1 MIKNNVNMRF
11 KSWIIKTN
19 CATQR
24 NFSATVISKNHSK
37 ALSSYV
43 LTVVSRETTAE
54 NSTAIIFYRSQ
65 RWSKM
70 FLSKKKACQEIS
82 QTNAAL
88 RRFQCSIKTRQKK
101 HAKNFFKIINLEK
114 ATSKHC
120 NHCQL
125 NNRKCPHFWTCTK
138 YKGKNWRGIAAFL

>member
-1 MIKNNVNMRF
+1 MVKNNVNMRL
-11 KSWIIKTN
+11 KRRIIKKN

-24 NFSATVISKNHSK
+24 NFPATVISKNHSK
-37 ALSSYV
+37 ALSSHV

-70 FLSKKKACQEIS
+70 FLSKKACQEIS

-125 NNRKCPHFWTCTK
+125 NNRKCPHF
-138 YKGKNWRGIAAFL
+138 

>member
-1 MIKNNVNMRF
+1 MIKNNVNMRL
-11 KSWIIKTN
+11 KRRIIKKN

-24 NFSATVISKNHSK
+24 NFPATVISKNHSK
-37 ALSSYV
+37 ALSSCV
-43 LTVVSRETTAE
+43 LAVVSRETTAE

-70 FLSKKKACQEIS
+70 FLNKKSVSGNITNKCSPPQISMFNKKK
-82 QTNAAL
+82 T
-88 RRFQCSIKTRQKK
+88 KK
-101 HAKNFFKIINLEK
+101 STLKIFFKIINLEK

-120 NHCQL
+120 NHWQL
-125 NNRKCPHFWTCTK
+125 NNRKCSHFWTCTK

>member
-1 MIKNNVNMRF
+1 MIKNNANMRF
-11 KSWIIKTN
+11 KSRIIKTN

-70 FLSKKKACQEIS
+70 FLNKKGVSGNITNKCSPPQIS
-82 QTNAAL
+82 MFN
-88 RRFQCSIKTRQKK
+88 KK
-101 HAKNFFKIINLEK
+101 QDGKSTLKFF
-114 ATSKHC
+114 S
-120 NHCQL
+120 
-125 NNRKCPHFWTCTK
+125 NN
-138 YKGKNWRGIAAFL
+138 